1 MQRHNTSRS
10 SRCISRSFLTML
22 CTLLLISLLI
32 IVTFSSYTSYP
43 PFIFPTKTTS
53 ISNDLIYLPYS
64 LHSQVTNLQTQ
75 LGVLLQQLHN
85 ESSDSKTLARFS
97 DQVLQIALSLDKL
110 ADGLSRISSNAPA
123 SDNEMSKVD
132 EDSSEP
138 EESEEDQERS
148 TSVKNFN
155 ARELHDYISS
165 KPNRQD
171 GKKIFLGVEAI
182 SPSIGL
188 SCANMPTN
196 VDRFMSYKMYGMCP
210 DDWDLAQKLIAA
222 GCDPLPRRRC
232 LSRPPPKY
240 SKPLP
245 VNSSLWS
252 QPSSDNILW
261 SHYKCKEYSCLFSNE
276 TVNRRGFFKCSDC
289 FNLSKRGWE
298 NEAVSAEFTIEEVLG
313 LKPGE
318 IRVGLDFSPTTG
330 TFAALMKERN
340 VTIASATLNLGAPFN
355 EVIALR
361 GLLPLYLSIGSR
373 LPFFDNTLD
382 IVHSTLFCKKEDL
395 PRYLDEFA
403 GLGYKKL
410 LWRVVPKTDKLEGE
424 LFLSAVLEKP
434 IRR

>member
-252 QPSSDNILW
+252 QPSN
-261 SHYKCKEYSCLFSNE
+261 
-276 TVNRRGFFKCSDC
+276 C

-361 GLLPLYLSIGSR
+361 
-373 LPFFDNTLD
+373 
-382 IVHSTLFCKKEDL
+382 DL